1 MSEIQKPVEEVVAVV
16 EAAPA
21 EVAAA
26 PVVEEVAPVEVA
38 PVEVAAATE
47 ATPEAAV
54 ETPKKE
60 FEGEGVIGYK
70 APGGFIK

>member
-1 MSEIQKPVEEVVAVV
+1 MSEIQKPVEEVVAAV

-21 EVAAA
+21 EVVAA
-26 PVVEEVAPVEVA
+26 PVEEVAPVEVA
-38 PVEVAAATE
+38 PVEGAAATTEE

-54 ETPKKE
+54 ETPKK